1 MRRSGSYRRYD
12 PPSSASSRAT
22 SPGERRGM
30 GVLGTAGRFAQA
42 QFNVPDGPG
51 SATNMRPFLDELAM
65 WRVAHPAEVH
75 HDGVAGCDPS
85 LPRLVVARGTV
96 RTRAHDRE
104 VGRSSGENRIVV
116 MALWCA
122 DSCAEK
128 LRILKPNVPRM
139 NPNVPAWA
147 RTQHVAGWV
156 IDSAHRRRWREPVKP

>member
-30 GVLGTAGRFAQA
+30 GGARYGGSVRSSAVQRPRWTRLRDQHAPVPGRTC
-42 QFNVPDGPG
+42 D
-51 SATNMRPFLDELAM
+51 
-65 WRVAHPAEVH
+65 VA
-75 HDGVAGCDPS
+75 
-85 LPRLVVARGTV
+85 
-96 RTRAHDRE
+96 
-104 VGRSSGENRIVV
+104 GRSSGENRIVV